1 MPPADGLEGITS
13 NETAESNRVNRTL
26 PKKLDVISFQF
37 RYGFMRKRGKNRNL
51 GINFLVTTR
60 NWEEQNSKKN
70 KKGREVSIAKKKGVK
85 NSKNFSDTSSPSTLF
100 GHTTHTSH

>member
-13 NETAESNRVNRTL
+13 NQTAESNRVNRTL

-51 GINFLVTTR
+51 GINFLVTTILLGIGK
-60 NWEEQNSKKN
+60 SKIP
-70 KKGREVSIAKKKGVK
+70 KKTKRVER
-85 NSKNFSDTSSPSTLF
+85 FP
-100 GHTTHTSH
+100 